1 MKRFCILLA
10 LLLPLL
16 AYAGEAAQT
25 LIKTDLKQEPFADA
39 KTIATLD
46 ASTAVEV
53 IKRQGGWM
61 QVKPATGAEGWV
73 KMTSIKIAGSVAA
86 GKSGDSGLGSLL
98 NVARSGRSGNT
109 GVTVATGVRGLT
121 PEDLKNAKPD
131 PEAVKKLDTVA
142 TTKGDAESFAGKAS
156 LRRQIVEY
164 IPEAKVANESNP
176 SSGTFGAPGK

>member
-1 MKRFCILLA
+1 MKRFCILLV

-39 KTIATLD
+39 QTIATLD

-53 IKRQGGWM
+53 IKRQGGWV
-61 QVKPATGAEGWV
+61 QVKPATGTEGWV

-109 GVTVATGVRGLT
+109 GVTVATGVRGLS
-121 PEDLKNAKPD
+121 PEDMKNAKPAPD
-131 PEAVKKLDTVA
+131 EVKKLDNYA
-142 TTKGDAESFAGKAS
+142 ASKSQAESSASKAKLAS
-156 LRRQIVEY
+156 QKVDYLA
-164 IPEAKVANESNP
+164 EAKSA
-176 SSGTFGAPGK
+176 GGKK

>member
-1 MKRFCILLA
+1 MKRFCILLV

-16 AYAGEAAQT
+16 AYAGEAGQT

-73 KMTSIKIAGSVAA
+73 KMTTIKIGGPGAA
-86 GKSGDSGLGSLL
+86 AKGDTGMTSLW
-98 NVARSGRSGNT
+98 NVASQGRSGNT
-109 GVTVATGVRGLT
+109 GVTVATGVRGLS
-121 PEDLKNAKPD
+121 PEDMKNAKPAPD
-131 PEAVKKLDTVA
+131 EVKKLDNYA
-142 TTKGDAESFAGKAS
+142 ASKSQAESSASKAKLAS
-156 LRRQIVEY
+156 QKVDYLA
-164 IPEAKVANESNP
+164 EAKAA
-176 SSGTFGAPGK
+176 GGKK